1 MKIKTALILCAGFG
15 KRLNPITLSTPKPL
29 LKVNNLSMLENCIN
43 MIVSLGIKKIILN
56 TFHLSEQIDNFLKD
70 KNFSVD
76 IKKVED
82 GKEILNTGGGI
93 LNMINNSQDDD
104 YLIFNPDTLW
114 KENYLNEINQ
124 MQKFYYS
131 NQLNNILLV
140 VNKDLSY
147 DKNLIGDFQLKDN
160 LLSKNSDKNFIYI
173 GCQILNKSLFK
184 KYKINNFPI
193 SKVWNE
199 LLNKKQLNGFESS
212 NKFYHLS
219 NLEIFKKTKRLLALS
234 LSRYLQLFI
243 SNFLLNS
250 INKGFPVGISKSDI
264 CLLSNLNKYLH
275 KARIEFP

>member
-147 DKNLIGDFQLKDN
+147 DKNLIGDFQLKNN
-160 LLSKNSDKNFIYI
+160 LLSKNSGKNFIYI
-173 GCQILNKSLFK
+173 GCQILNKSLFR

-219 NLEIFKKTKRLLALS
+219 NLEIFKKLKD
-234 LSRYLQLFI
+234 F
-243 SNFLLNS
+243 
-250 INKGFPVGISKSDI
+250 
-264 CLLSNLNKYLH
+264 
-275 KARIEFP
+275 